1 MKTRPSWTIGLPSR
15 SIKKSKKQMSL
26 YIALL
31 HHPVYNRNGR
41 IVTTAIAN
49 MDIHDIARAAAT
61 YAVNKFFIVNPLEGQ
76 RLLAAT
82 LIKHW
87 REGYGARSNPSRK
100 EAFEK
105 ICIAN
110 SLEQAIICIESDL
123 GKRPKI
129 VVTGAA
135 LDTNLVSWDE
145 FRRVLEEKKEIYLL
159 LFGTGW
165 GISREII
172 TSADYRLQPL
182 VGPSD
187 YNHLSVRSAVAIALD
202 RLMAINRP

>member
-1 MKTRPSWTIGLPSR
+1 
-15 SIKKSKKQMSL
+15 MSL

-61 YAVNKFFIVNPLEGQ
+61 YGVNKFFIVNPQDGQ
-76 RLLAAT
+76 KELAET

-87 REGYGARSNPSRK
+87 TEGYGAQSNPSRK
-100 EAFEK
+100 EAFDK
-105 ICIAN
+105 VCLLD
-110 SLEQAIICIESDL
+110 SLEQATRWIESDF
-123 GKRPKI
+123 GAKPKI
-129 VVTGAA
+129 AVTGAA
-135 LDTNLVSWDE
+135 LDANLVSWDSLRGFLQDE
-145 FRRVLEEKKEIYLL
+145 TEQPFLL

-172 TSADYRLQPL
+172 NSADYRLPPL
-182 VGPSD
+182 LGPSD
-187 YNHLSVRSAVAIALD
+187 YNHLSVRSAVSIALD
-202 RLMAINRP
+202 RLMGINRP

>member
-1 MKTRPSWTIGLPSR
+1 
-15 SIKKSKKQMSL
+15 MSL

-61 YAVNKFFIVNPLEGQ
+61 YAVNKFFIVNPLEEQ
-76 RLLAAT
+76 KQLAAT

-105 ICIAN
+105 ICIAD
-110 SLEQAIICIESDL
+110 SLEQAITCIESDL
-123 GKRPKI
+123 GKKPKI
-129 VVTGAA
+129 AVTGAA
-135 LDTNLVSWDE
+135 LDANLVPWDV
-145 FRRVLEEKKEIYLL
+145 FRGFLREEKDVYLL

-172 TSADYRLQPL
+172 TSADYRLPPL

-202 RLMAINRP
+202 RLMGINLP